1 MLLLETNYEI
11 NQLGTEVIEIEIEL
25 SGYRKKVQA
34 AVDYPPSY
42 SCIGSLAPYIAL
54 DPFVHPD
61 SIETSWK
68 KLLNSP
74 VITCGITFLV

>member
-11 NQLGTEVIEIEIEL
+11 DQLGREVIEIKIEI

-34 AVDYPPSY
+34 AIDYPPSY

-54 DPFVHPD
+54 DPFVHPY
-61 SIETSWK
+61 SIKTS
-68 KLLNSP
+68 
-74 VITCGITFLV
+74 